1 MRADARWIMASQRHP
16 FATSPWPARVRDF
29 RRRLFVAEPG
39 RFRVIVLT
47 VRVLRSVPARFAD
60 VHGCESA
67 ALTRLCGRATRLCRA
82 TSHIVGMRGHTTSTP
97 SSARLR
103 CASSS
108 ARGPTASRWV
118 PRCASRLRGNV
129 QHCRESCDFPDANV
143 AAYARAACARRVKWV
158 CQTLYS
164 R

>member
-39 RFRVIVLT
+39 RFRVVVLT

-67 ALTRLCGRATRLCRA
+67 ALTRLCGQATRAVQGDVPHRRHEGPHNLDPFLGTA
-82 TSHIVGMRGHTTSTP
+82 TLRTIFSSRTHSVQVGSKVRFTP
-97 SSARLR
+97 
-103 CASSS
+103 
-108 ARGPTASRWV
+108 
-118 PRCASRLRGNV
+118 PRQRE
-129 QHCRESCDFPDANV
+129 HCRESCDFPDANV

>member
-39 RFRVIVLT
+39 RFQVVVLT

-67 ALTRLCGRATRLCRA
+67 ALTRLCGQATRAVQGDVPHRRHEGPHNLDPFLGTA
-82 TSHIVGMRGHTTSTP
+82 TLRTIFSSRTHSVQVGSKVRFTP
-97 SSARLR
+97 
-103 CASSS
+103 
-108 ARGPTASRWV
+108 
-118 PRCASRLRGNV
+118 PR
-129 QHCRESCDFPDANV
+129 Q
-143 AAYARAACARRVKWV
+143 RAALQRKLRLSRCKCCGLRARCVCATRQMGLPNPV
-158 CQTLYS
+158 Q
-164 R
+164 